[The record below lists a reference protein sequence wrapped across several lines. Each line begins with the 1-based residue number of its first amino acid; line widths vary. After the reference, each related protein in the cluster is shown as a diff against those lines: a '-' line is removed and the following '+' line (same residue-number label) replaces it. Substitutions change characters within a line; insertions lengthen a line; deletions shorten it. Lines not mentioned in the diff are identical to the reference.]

1 MIRLAIASASLV
13 LAVAPLPALAEGHY
27 FVRND
32 TSRAFTCGLRR
43 ENRSVID
50 RFVIRSG
57 EEWRQTSAGNGRR
70 VLLCDSHKITPRYP
84 MQAGI
89 LYALVEDSRTGRIVL
104 RPIQSME

>member
-1 MIRLAIASASLV
+1 MLTRDPPLRLM
-13 LAVAPLPALAEGHY
+13 PRG
-27 FVRND
+27 R
-32 TSRAFTCGLRR
+32 
-43 ENRSVID
+43 VID

-104 RPIQSME
+104 RPIGPID